1 MKIIFLI
8 CGLLLTHLESAGQNN
23 LTLFSFLSNADKEEF
38 VSFQRQ
44 KLYYFNSL
52 SYDLPFI
59 EKLEFRTET
68 NDFHLRNQE
77 YLIRVTP
84 NSFKNIKAQKQY
96 QQSIQYMTE
105 MELET
110 ALNTALKERYD
121 LMVNFIYLKE
131 ILEVKNKQNKLLND
145 KVILLKRS
153 VALINFD
160 VIELIEATHEAHEN
174 LRDIKELENSIFT
187 VERTIQRMQKSDK
200 PISVKMELLPSI
212 KDLKS
217 IIAAIDPNIQM
228 KHPSLEVHSAQ
239 LYNNMLEHEMESSK
253 SKFSVGYVQA
263 KYGYDSNESF
273 REVFSLGIGFDVPLK
288 RSSSTELNNL
298 KIDILETQSQFKS
311 LIFNL
316 NKKAFALRQKLNN
329 QIENYELIALQL
341 EQGQAEFV
349 LKEYQK
355 IAETSP
361 HALLK
366 LRENTLKLELLLY
379 ESQYQIMLTYI
390 NYLDIIGLLS
400 EKPLKNYLSNNL
412 AVLSN

>member
-68 NDFHLRNQE
+68 NDFNLRNQE

-253 SKFSVGYVQA
+253 SKFSIGYVQA